1 MADVD
6 RRVPGQ
12 HVQSAC
18 DAFARSG
25 ELGPEVLVALGEAIR
40 IGISLG
46 VPRAEAERLVAAEFV
61 ERARLVE
68 SLGARQLAQAGREL
82 AEIFK
87 TVN

>member
-1 MADVD
+1 MDIPPAA
-6 RRVPGQ
+6 R
-12 HVQSAC
+12 HVQDAA
-18 DAFARSG
+18 DAFSRSG
-25 ELGPEVLVALGEAIR
+25 ELSPEVLASLREAIS
-40 IGISLG
+40 IGVDMG
-46 VPRAEAERLVAAEFV
+46 VPQAEAGRLVAAEFV